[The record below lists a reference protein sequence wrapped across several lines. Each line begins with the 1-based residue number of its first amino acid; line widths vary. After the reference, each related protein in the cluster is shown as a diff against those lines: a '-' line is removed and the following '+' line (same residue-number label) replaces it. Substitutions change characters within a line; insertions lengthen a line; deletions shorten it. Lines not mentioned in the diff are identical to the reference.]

1 MKLSEFLVAYLPPVE
16 REMREALAPPDG
28 ALAGHYD
35 MLQYHMGWLDAELRP
50 REGAGGKRI
59 RPALC
64 LLCCAACGGDP
75 AQAVAAAAALE
86 LLHNFS
92 LLHDDIEDNSL
103 TRRHHPAVWALF
115 GLPLACNAGDAMFS
129 LAHRTLL
136 RLADRGLAAGQVLQ
150 VIRVVDD
157 MTVALTEGQYLDL
170 SFEGRLDVG
179 EEEYVRMVAG
189 KTAAMLVAATQ
200 TGAIIAGAGT
210 AAIGALRRAGRAL
223 GMAFQFQDDVLGIW
237 GAEDVTGKSAA
248 SDILSKKKS
257 LPVLH
262 ALASPRSGPEL
273 RSRYGGPPFMP
284 DDVPGVLELLD
295 AAGARA
301 YSEARARQASD
312 EARQALRDAGL
323 PPAGDVE
330 APLHEL
336 LDALLAREA

>member
-1 MKLSEFLVAYLPPVE
+1 MKLSEFLAAYLPLVE
-16 REMREALAPPDG
+16 REMREVLAPPD
-28 ALAGHYD
+28 ASLAGHYD

-50 REGAGGKRI
+50 RGGPGGKRI

-64 LLCCAACGGDP
+64 LLCCVACGGDP
-75 AQAVAAAAALE
+75 AQAVAGAAALE

-103 TRRHHPAVWALF
+103 TRRHRPTVWALF
-115 GLPLACNAGDAMFS
+115 GLPQACNAGDAMFS
-129 LAHRTLL
+129 LAHRTLFG
-136 RLADRGLAAGQVLQ
+136 LADRGLAAGQVLQ

-157 MTVALTEGQYLDL
+157 MCVALTEGQYLDL
-170 SFEGRLDVG
+170 SFEGRLDVS

-189 KTAAMLVAATQ
+189 KTAAMLAAAAQ
-200 TGAIIAGAGT
+200 TGAIIAGAGP
-210 AAIGALRRAGRAL
+210 AAVAALRRAGWAL

-273 RSRYGGPPFMP
+273 RARYAGRPFTE

-295 AAGARA
+295 AAAARA
-301 YSEARARQASD
+301 YSETRARQAS
-312 EARQALRDAGL
+312 EGARQALRDAGL
-323 PPAGDVE
+323 PLAGAAE

-336 LDALLAREA
+336 LDELLVRQA